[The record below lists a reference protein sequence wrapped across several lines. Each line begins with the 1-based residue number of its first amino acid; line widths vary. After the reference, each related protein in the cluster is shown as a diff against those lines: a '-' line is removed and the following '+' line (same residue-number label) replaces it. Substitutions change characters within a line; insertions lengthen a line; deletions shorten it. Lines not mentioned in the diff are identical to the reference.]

1 MTHQSV
7 NSAVFVHSVHT
18 AVRLSKKL
26 LPICLLVSVSTANA
40 QDNANQRQ
48 GYSVL
53 GAGFSVLD
61 YEESSSLTV
70 GDASIDIETESAGIF
85 TQSSGTFVSVSPAWG
100 FYLHTLSTLGVPE
113 SDEDWE
119 LNDIVVRSSSVSF
132 DYQRLE
138 LLASRRL
145 VSDSVYAMAGFQYSN
160 LEYRRFGAELTDA
173 AATFGIDDT
182 TFESGTVSETVWDI
196 SAMAGVEYNT
206 IFSDSGRGWRH
217 QGRLLLGVPLYSNIV
232 NTSVANGKSFTDS
245 LNGIQTRVMGLIGFQ
260 FSANVFVGA
269 SLEVSLARKN
279 GLDREVDGE
288 TGITRFPSTTLVSVF
303 PSLGAYWSF

>member
-1 MTHQSV
+1 M
-7 NSAVFVHSVHT
+7 HSRNAAIT
-18 AVRLSKKL
+18 FCAKL
-26 LPICLLVSVSTANA
+26 LLICMLANA
-40 QDNANQRQ
+40 SSSNAQERAHQRQ

-61 YEESSSLTV
+61 YEESSALTV
-70 GDASIDIETESAGIF
+70 DDASIDIETESASIF
-85 TQSSGTFVSVSPAWG
+85 TQSSGTFVSVGPTWG

-113 SDEDWE
+113 ADEDWE
-119 LNDIVVRSSSVSF
+119 LNDVVVRSSSVSF

-138 LLASRRL
+138 LLASRRFKTGR
-145 VSDSVYAMAGFQYSN
+145 VHTIAGLQYSS

-206 IFSDSGRGWRH
+206 VFTDSARGWRH

-232 NTSVANGKSFTDS
+232 NTSVANGKSFSDNF
-245 LNGIQTRVMGLIGFQ
+245 NGIQARGLGLVGFQ
-260 FSANVFVGA
+260 FSANIFVGA
-269 SLEVSLARKN
+269 SLEVSLTRKN
-279 GLDREVDGE
+279 EIDREVDGVS
-288 TGITRFPSTTLVSVF
+288 GVTRFPSTVFVSVF
-303 PSLGAYWSF
+303 PSLGVYWSF